1 MSVLA
6 KSLGI
11 AGVVGGVIGATVLT
25 GKTAQR
31 AALKRYRSAI
41 TDADDGYDRL
51 SPDREYSVVATDGV
65 VLHVEEDG
73 PLNAPLTV
81 IFAHGW
87 ALRLGSW
94 HYQRLGLAG
103 RGFGAVSATG
113 KPSRGPQVRMVFYD
127 QRSHGKSTRGAN
139 PHPTIEQLA
148 SDLSDVIKTA
158 SPDGP
163 IVIIGHSMGGMATLG
178 LAGSDPDLFA
188 ERVIG
193 IGLLSTAATQ
203 VPSSDVG
210 RIFLSRGNPVVKVV
224 AFTAIRY
231 SKMLERTRASTRD
244 AVWLAT
250 RLIGFARK
258 DVPAALVDYLDDMLS
273 GTPIEV
279 IADFVPGVLAHDQS
293 AALPAMVGIPTLV
306 LCGDADR
313 ITPPAQS
320 AFIAAALPGAEYVLV
335 HTAGHLA
342 MMEAPEETNDAL
354 RRLLR
359 RAVAFAAERRDRAV
373 SSSA

>member
-1 MSVLA
+1 MSMLG
-6 KSLGI
+6 KTLGI
-11 AGVVGGVIGATVLT
+11 VGVVGGVVGASVLT

-31 AALKRYRSAI
+31 AALKRYRGPI
-41 TDADDGYDRL
+41 TDVDEGYDRL
-51 SPDREYSVVATDGV
+51 SPDREYSVVASDGV

-73 PLNAPLTV
+73 PRNAALTV
-81 IFAHGW
+81 IFVHGW

-103 RGFGAVSATG
+103 RGFGGLTATG
-113 KPSRGPQVRMVFYD
+113 KPARGPQVRMVFYD
-127 QRSHGKSTRGAN
+127 QRSHGKSTRGAD
-139 PHPTIEQLA
+139 PHPPIAQLA

-158 SPDGP
+158 APEGQ
-163 IVIIGHSMGGMATLG
+163 IVLIGHSMGGMATLG

-188 ERVIG
+188 ERVVG

-203 VPSSDVG
+203 VPNSEVG

-224 AFTAIRY
+224 AFTATRY
-231 SKMLERTRASTRD
+231 GKVIERTRASTRD

-250 RLIGFARK
+250 RVIGFARK

-273 GTPIEV
+273 NTPIEV

-293 AALPAMVGIPTLV
+293 AALPAMVGVPTLV
-306 LCGDADR
+306 LCGDTDR
-313 ITPPAQS
+313 ITPPSQS
-320 AFIAAALPGAEYVLV
+320 AFIAAALPGAEYVLLE
-335 HTAGHLA
+335 HAGHLA